1 MKKAS
6 KILFLIGG
14 ILAIFLAVT
23 WLALGSVFVAAAAS
37 LKAGEPFDFA
47 IELAKDI
54 LKDNPTYTMEQV
66 VKYILA
72 VGIVFFVLFVFAI
85 PAAVLSFI
93 CKGKEKAGLGLI
105 IPAMALS
112 LFAGSTLS
120 VLGGIFGIIACA
132 QENKAA
138 SAPKAE

>member
-1 MKKAS
+1 MRKAS
-6 KILFLIGG
+6 RILFLIGA
-14 ILAIFLAVT
+14 ILAILGFFAFIGLGIFMLVLYGMVGEPDAPA
-23 WLALGSVFVAAAAS
+23 WLAELLQKIAQEFKTTTPQNLLAACGALFLVFS
-37 LKAGEPFDFA
+37 LFS
-47 IELAKDI
+47 
-54 LKDNPTYTMEQV
+54 
-66 VKYILA
+66 
-72 VGIVFFVLFVFAI
+72 I

-138 SAPKAE
+138 SAPKTE

>member
-1 MKKAS
+1 MLVLYGMVGEPDAPAWLAELLQ
-6 KILFLIGG
+6 KIAQEFKTTTPQNLLAACG
-14 ILAIFLAVT
+14 AIFL
-23 WLALGSVFVAAAAS
+23 VFS
-37 LKAGEPFDFA
+37 LFS
-47 IELAKDI
+47 
-54 LKDNPTYTMEQV
+54 
-66 VKYILA
+66 
-72 VGIVFFVLFVFAI
+72 I